1 MGEYISPLS
10 APTQRSREERDATG
24 RAVASRLGLAWPPAK
39 RIRRPGRPTAD
50 SVWFDALQN
59 WTRDIALGHHDD
71 DLRVQRERPRGWRP
85 GDVMVPPSSHIE
97 LAGVSAAAASDPRE
111 KEEECTDVS
120 YHRSSHVVRRWTTWY
135 AVSRGERGV
144 PTASIVHELI
154 DQWPDVFGS
163 WLTAHLLRRW
173 VRKPIP
179 HRVRPHE
186 GLLPML
192 SEVVRNIYSAGVPM
206 SARGFQ
212 LLFNELAAEHGFPSI
227 HFGRNWTYRFM
238 HELGMR
244 YRKSQSAKVRDIPL
258 DVLDREERAL
268 LRKMVWLECTHEVP
282 PERVFNLDKT
292 ALTVFMLSQ
301 TGWAKI
307 SDAKDKIR
315 FLGSDEKRVITLT
328 LVVSRT
334 GNMSAQIIF
343 GGKTS
348 RVHPDAPPPDWC
360 LYSHSENHWT
370 SLTTL
375 QEICQ
380 FMSDKVHGKKFILLM
395 DLCPVH
401 CCRDFLDWSH
411 EALPNMLLAFVPP
424 GMTAQLQLLDK
435 AYMRTVKNEIRKAA
449 AQSLAHDVPKPS
461 DRVVVVRIPERQQSP

>member
-1 MGEYISPLS
+1 MFSAVLATTTFDAPVATESALQEEPALVGEYISPLS
-10 APTQRSREERDATG
+10 ASTQRSREERDATG

-50 SVWFDALQN
+50 AVWFDALQN
-59 WTRDIALGHHDD
+59 WTRDVAFGHHDD
-71 DLRVQRERPRGWRP
+71 GLRVQRESPRGWRL
-85 GDVMVPPSSHIE
+85 GDAMVPPSSHIE
-97 LAGVSAAAASDPRE
+97 LAGVSAAATSDPRE

-135 AVSRGERGV
+135 AVSRRERGV

-154 DQWPDVFGS
+154 DQWPDVFGP

-186 GLLPML
+186 DLLPML

-212 LLFNELAAEHGFPSI
+212 LLFNELAAEHGFPST
-227 HFGRNWTYRFM
+227 HFRRKWTYSLL

-244 YRKSQSAKVRDIPL
+244 YRKSQSAKVRHIPL

-268 LRKMVWLECTHEVP
+268 LRKMVWLKCTHEVP
-282 PERVFNLDKT
+282 PERVFNLDET
-292 ALTVFMLSQ
+292 ALTVLMLSQ

-315 FLGSDEKRVITLT
+315 FLALTKSGSP
-328 LVVSRT
+328 
-334 GNMSAQIIF
+334 
-343 GGKTS
+343 
-348 RVHPDAPPPDWC
+348 H
-360 LYSHSENHWT
+360 
-370 SLTTL
+370 
-375 QEICQ
+375 
-380 FMSDKVHGKKFILLM
+380 
-395 DLCPVH
+395 
-401 CCRDFLDWSH
+401 
-411 EALPNMLLAFVPP
+411 
-424 GMTAQLQLLDK
+424 
-435 AYMRTVKNEIRKAA
+435 
-449 AQSLAHDVPKPS
+449 
-461 DRVVVVRIPERQQSP
+461 